1 MVIDFLDRID
11 KINRIYRKRVSRQAA
26 LATLAWPLL
35 MSQEPAHFA
44 TEPIE
49 ILVPNTIRTL
59 AVDAVEKAKS
69 GHCGLPMG
77 CADFAFVLWTKYL
90 RFNPVNPHWANRDRF
105 VLSAGHGSMLIYS
118 LLHLTGFEKM
128 TLDQLKN
135 FRQWHSMTPGHPESH
150 ETEGVEVTTGPLGQG
165 TGNSVGMAIGQKF
178 FAATFNTPEFAVSS
192 HRVYAIVSD
201 GDLQE
206 GVSHEAAALAG
217 HLGLDN
223 LVWFYDD
230 NNVSIEGMTA
240 LSYSDDVASRFKGYH
255 WHVIS
260 INGNDQTQV
269 DNALKEA
276 LATKGQ
282 PTIIIGKTIIGK
294 GSPKLQG
301 TPKAHSDAFGPEEVA
316 ATKRA
321 LNWPGDAE
329 FLVPERVKDF
339 FAEKRK
345 EWAKME
351 DDWNQLFA
359 SYAAKNSEK
368 AQLWIDFLAKKLPAN
383 LESLLP
389 KFGPEKPMATRNAGG
404 EILKVLFGAV
414 PNLLGGSADLAPST
428 KTWIKE
434 FGSFEKGNYGGRN
447 LHFGVREHGMGSIV
461 AGLGYYGGLIPF
473 GSTFFVFTDYMRPP
487 IRLASLSGIQTIYVF
502 THDSIFVGEDG
513 PTHEPVEHLATLRAI
528 PGVLVLRPGDANETG
543 YAWLAAL
550 EHKHRTS
557 AMMLT
562 RQNIPVFD
570 RTVTAPASGLLKGGY
585 TLWESKPGTLPEI
598 ILIGTGSEVAL
609 AYGAAQK
616 LGAEG
621 SAARVVSLPSWEL
634 FEEQPQS
641 YRESVLPPA
650 VTKRVAV
657 EAGVRLGW
665 ERYIGTAGV
674 FIGVNKFGASA
685 PYERLSKE
693 YGLTTDHVLEAA
705 KSLLG

>member
-1 MVIDFLDRID
+1 
-11 KINRIYRKRVSRQAA
+11 
-26 LATLAWPLL
+26 

-49 ILVPNTIRTL
+49 TLVPNTIRTL

-90 RFNPVNPHWANRDRF
+90 KFNPTNPHWANRDRF

-135 FRQWHSMTPGHPESH
+135 FRQWGSLTPGHPESH

-165 TGNSVGMAIGQKF
+165 TGNSVGLAIAQKF
-178 FAATFNTPEFAVSS
+178 FAATFNTPEFPVSD
-192 HRVYAIVSD
+192 HKVYAIVSD

-206 GVSHEAAALAG
+206 GVSHEAAGLAG

-230 NNVSIEGMTA
+230 NSVSIEGMTS
-240 LSYSDDVASRFKGYH
+240 LSYSDDVPSRFAGYH

-260 INGNDQTQV
+260 INGNDQSQIDV
-269 DNALKEA
+269 ALKEA
-276 LATKGQ
+276 SATKSQ

-316 ATKRA
+316 ATKRN
-321 LNWPGDAE
+321 LDWPADAQ
-329 FLVPERVKDF
+329 FLVPDRVKTF

-345 EWAKME
+345 TWAAEEAEW
-351 DDWNQLFA
+351 NRLFA
-359 SYAAKNSEK
+359 AYGAKNPEK
-368 AQLWIDFLAKKLPAN
+368 AQLWNDFLAKKLPAD
-383 LESLLP
+383 LAALLP
-389 KFGPEKPMATRNAGG
+389 KYGPEKAVATRNAGG
-404 EILKVLFGAV
+404 EILKALFGAV
-414 PNLLGGSADLAPST
+414 PNLIGGSADLAPST

-447 LHFGVREHGMGSIV
+447 LHFGIREHGMGAV
-461 AGLGYYGGLIPF
+461 CAGLAYYGGLIPF

-502 THDSIFVGEDG
+502 THDSICVGEDG
-513 PTHEPVEHLATLRAI
+513 PTHEPVEHLATIRAI
-528 PGVLVLRPGDANETG
+528 PGVIDLRPGDANEAA
-543 YAWLAAL
+543 YAWIAAL
-550 EHKHRTS
+550 EHKHQPS
-557 AMMLT
+557 AIMLT

-570 RTVTAPASGLLKGGY
+570 RTQTAPASETLKGGY
-585 TLWESKPGTLPEI
+585 TLWESKPGVTPEI
-598 ILIGTGSEVAL
+598 ILIGTGSETFLAL
-609 AYGAAQK
+609 DAARK

-621 SAARVVSLPSWEL
+621 KAARAVSLPSWAL
-634 FEEQPQS
+634 FESQS
-641 YRESVLPPA
+641 REYRDGVLPPA

-657 EAGVRLGW
+657 EAGIRLGW
-665 ERYIGTAGV
+665 ERYITTGGKFVGV
-674 FIGVNKFGASA
+674 EKFGASA
-685 PYERLSKE
+685 PYERILKE
-693 YGLTTDHVLEAA
+693 YGLTVDHVLAAA
-705 KSLLG
+705 KSLL

>member
-1 MVIDFLDRID
+1 
-11 KINRIYRKRVSRQAA
+11 
-26 LATLAWPLL
+26 
-35 MSQEPAHFA
+35 MSQEPAQFA
-44 TEPIE
+44 TEPLE
-49 ILVPNTIRTL
+49 TLVPNTIRTL
-59 AVDAVEKAKS
+59 TVDAVQKANS

-90 RFNPVNPHWANRDRF
+90 KFNPANPHWANRDRF

-135 FRQWHSMTPGHPESH
+135 FRQWGSLTPGHPESH

-165 TGNSVGMAIGQKF
+165 TGNSVGLAIAQKH
-178 FAATFNTPEFAVSS
+178 FAATFNTPEFAVSD
-192 HRVYAIVSD
+192 HRVYTIVSD

-206 GVSHEAAALAG
+206 GISHEAASLAG

-230 NNVSIEGMTA
+230 NSVSIEGMTS
-240 LSYSDDVASRFKGYH
+240 LSYSDDVPSRFKGYH

-260 INGNDQTQV
+260 INGNDQTQI
-269 DNALKEA
+269 DAALREA

-282 PTIIIGKTIIGK
+282 PTIIIGKTVIGK

-316 ATKRA
+316 ATKR
-321 LNWPGDAE
+321 NIGWPEDAQ
-329 FLVPERVKDF
+329 FLVPQRVKDF

-345 EWAKME
+345 GWAKE
-351 DDWNQLFA
+351 EADWNKLFA
-359 SYAAKNSEK
+359 DYTAKNPEK
-368 AQLWIDFLAKKLPAN
+368 AQTWKDVLAKKLPAN

-389 KFGPEKPMATRNAGG
+389 KYGPEKAIATRNAGG

-414 PNLLGGSADLAPST
+414 PSLIGGSADLAPST

-447 LHFGVREHGMGSIV
+447 LHFGIREHGMGAIC
-461 AGLGYYGGLIPF
+461 AGLAYYGGLIPF

-487 IRLASLSGIQTIYVF
+487 IRLASLSGLQTIYIF
-502 THDSIFVGEDG
+502 THDSICVGEDG

-528 PGVLVLRPGDANETG
+528 PRVLVLRPADANEAG

-550 EHKHRTS
+550 QATTQTS
-557 AMMLT
+557 TIMLT
-562 RQNIPVFD
+562 RQNVPVFD
-570 RTVTAPASGLLKGGY
+570 RTKTAPASGVLKGGY
-585 TLWESKPGTLPEI
+585 TLWESKPGSTPDI
-598 ILIGTGSEVAL
+598 ILIGTGSEVSL
-609 AYGAAQK
+609 AYEAAQK

-621 SAARVVSLPSWEL
+621 KAARVVSLPSWEL
-634 FEEQPQS
+634 FEAQPQS
-641 YRESVLPPA
+641 YRDSVLPPS

-665 ERYIGTAGV
+665 ERYTTSAGKFV
-674 FIGVNKFGASA
+674 GVEKFGASA
-685 PYERLSKE
+685 PYERILKE
-693 YGLTTDHVLEAA
+693 YGLTVDHVLEVA
-705 KSLLG
+705 KSLL